1 MQAQISICRKRENLY
16 LKLKGNFNET
26 SSGELLHALQK
37 LLVSSLQIA
46 SPEAQVLFTFQT
58 HAKVDLPKGR
68 RCIKAP
74 F

>member
-26 SSGELLHALQK
+26 SSGEILQALKK
-37 LLVSSLQIA
+37 LLIASLQIS

-58 HAKVDLPKGR
+58 HAKVYLPKGR
-68 RCIKAP
+68 R
-74 F
+74 